1 MSYMIEKRVGNNVYL
16 YEATSFWDPEK
27 KQPRQKRTYL
37 GKKDPQTGH
46 PIRPRHRLPRL
57 SKDYGNVYLL
67 QQIADRIGL
76 SSLLKQV
83 FPADYRSLLAFMF
96 FDISEAQP
104 LYLFPSWAEATVLP
118 AIPTFTSKT
127 LTSFTRKIGQMEAE
141 RLEFSKQWVNT
152 LGSVQ
157 AIVFDITSLSS
168 YSAFLPDIE
177 WGYNRDREKLPQLN
191 VGVIYAEQANL
202 PLYYRVYP
210 GSIPDVSTLKNLVK
224 YLNLFELQEMLFV
237 MDRGF
242 YSATN
247 LAHMEQAHITF
258 LIPLPRSVNDF
269 SSLRAKHARQLAS
282 PMNSFLFNEEVL
294 YHLQDAIEINKVSL
308 QAHLYFDPQRRSEQT
323 ARFLK
328 TILEL
333 EHSAQQ
339 QTFQT
344 QQEARRYLSTHLK
357 GASKFFHVTGKAG
370 QIEMKRKSRTLSRH
384 MANMGTTIM
393 LTNHSLLAPA
403 KILDLYRHKDYL
415 EKLFDPLKNEFDG
428 KRLRG
433 GTKETVEGRLFVK
446 FLSLILYSA
455 LANTMREQHLF
466 KRYSLRELMYE
477 LKKLRL
483 VDMTDD
489 TSFLTEVSKR
499 QREIFQKF
507 HVNIPKLKT

>member
-1 MSYMIEKRVGNNVYL
+1 MSYVIEKRVGNSTYL

-37 GKKDPQTGH
+37 GKKDPQTGE
-46 PIRPRHRLPRL
+46 PVRPRQRLPRL

-67 QQIADRIGL
+67 QHIADRIGL
-76 SSLLKQV
+76 STLLKQV
-83 FPADYRSLLAFMF
+83 FPADYRTLLALMF

-104 LYLFPSWAEATVLP
+104 LYLFPSWAEATTLP

-127 LTSFTRKIGQMEAE
+127 LTTFTRKLGQMEAE
-141 RLEFSKQWVNT
+141 RLEFSKQWSQT
-152 LGSVQ
+152 LGEVH

-191 VGVIYAEQANL
+191 VGILYAEQANL

-210 GSIPDVSTLKNLVK
+210 GSIPDVSTLKNLVT
-224 YLNLFELQEMLFV
+224 YLKVFDVQDILFV

-247 LAHMEQAHITF
+247 VGHMKQAQLTF
-258 LIPLPRSVNDF
+258 LIPLPKSVKLF
-269 SSLRAKHARQLAS
+269 SSLRAKHARQLSNPA
-282 PMNSFLFNEEVL
+282 NSLLFKDEVL
-294 YHLQDAIEINKVSL
+294 YHLQDSITINKVDL
-308 QAHLYFDPQRRSEQT
+308 QAHLYFDPQKRSAQT

-328 TILEL
+328 DILAL
-333 EHSAQQ
+333 EHLAQQ

-344 QQEARRYLSTHLK
+344 QQEARRYLSK
-357 GASKFFHVTGKAG
+357 QMKRASHFFRITGKTG
-370 QIEMKRKSRTLSRH
+370 QIEITRKPRTLSRR

-393 LTNHSLLAPA
+393 LTNHSLLSPDKMLA
-403 KILDLYRHKDYL
+403 LYRHKDYI
-415 EKLFDPLKNEFDG
+415 EKIFDTLKNELDG

-433 GTKETVEGRLFVK
+433 STKDTDEGRLFLK
-446 FLSLILYSA
+446 FLELILYSA

-466 KRYSLRELMYE
+466 QQYSIREIMHE

-483 VDMTDD
+483 VTMTDE

-499 QREIFQKF
+499 QRKIFQKF
-507 HVNIPKLKT
+507 GVKIPKLET